1 MYEEWKCFSFLF
13 FGNKIKEENER
24 HVWVCVKRR
33 GEKSTTTAA
42 INRKQYLPAIHI
54 HTTETRTSKM
64 LNSKRDDDND
74 NVKKGDSLLSFPDY
88 ETKTR

>member
-1 MYEEWKCFSFLF
+1 MFLVFF

-33 GEKSTTTAA
+33 TGEESTTNVA
-42 INRKQYLPAIHI
+42 INRKQYLPAIRT
-54 HTTETRTSKM
+54 HTHTQQRQEQVKCSIA
-64 LNSKRDDDND
+64 RDDDD
-74 NVKKGDSLLSFPDY
+74 NVKKGDSLFSFQDY